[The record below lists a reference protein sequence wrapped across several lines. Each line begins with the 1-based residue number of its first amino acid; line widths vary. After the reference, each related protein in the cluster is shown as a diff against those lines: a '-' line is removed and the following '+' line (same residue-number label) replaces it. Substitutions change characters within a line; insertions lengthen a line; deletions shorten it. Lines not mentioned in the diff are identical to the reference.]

1 MNSFTSASCALI
13 LVLVSMAQAA
23 DIVVDV
29 DMAELEE
36 MGQNG
41 AASDRFD

>member
-13 LVLVSMAQAA
+13 LFLASMAQAA